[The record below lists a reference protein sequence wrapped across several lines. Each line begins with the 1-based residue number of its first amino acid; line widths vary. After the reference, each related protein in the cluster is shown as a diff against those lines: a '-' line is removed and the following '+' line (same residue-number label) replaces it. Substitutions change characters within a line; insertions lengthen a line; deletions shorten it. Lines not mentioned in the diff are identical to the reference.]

1 MSTIH
6 AHLDTHELT
15 RQVQAL
21 YAQVALHPQAGYHFP
36 VGRQLAERLGYPARL
51 LDLIPDDALA
61 SFAGVGFHLELAQ
74 LTPGQRVLDL
84 GCGSGT
90 DSFAVAQL
98 VGPTGRVVGVD
109 MSAEQLAKADRLRA
123 GATNMR
129 FVPGRL
135 EALPFSDRSFEVV
148 ISNGVVNLCPDKAQ
162 VFREAARVLRPG
174 GRLAAADIVAS
185 RALPDSVTCN
195 ADLWSACI
203 GGAAPANDYLRW
215 LAAAGLTAG
224 EFQDVPQYHS
234 LSPQA
239 ANATDTYGVRAVTY
253 AGHRAR

>member
-1 MSTIH
+1 
-6 AHLDTHELT
+6 
-15 RQVQAL
+15 
-21 YAQVALHPQAGYHFP
+21 
-36 VGRQLAERLGYPARL
+36 VG
-51 LDLIPDDALA
+51 DW
-61 SFAGVGFHLELAQ
+61 
-74 LTPGQRVLDL
+74 
-84 GCGSGT
+84 
-90 DSFAVAQL
+90 
-98 VGPTGRVVGVD
+98 
-109 MSAEQLAKADRLRA
+109 
-123 GATNMR
+123 
-129 FVPGRL
+129 
-135 EALPFSDRSFEVV
+135 LPRTS
-148 ISNGVVNLCPDKAQ
+148 
-162 VFREAARVLRPG
+162 LRP
-174 GRLAAADIVAS
+174 